1 MLKKNNYYYL
11 INQIIKI
18 MAEKVSTDFAFKI
31 LLLGD
36 SSVGKTC
43 FIKRYTDNTFQDA
56 YLSTIGFDF
65 KFKFI
70 TLDNGKTVKVQL
82 WDTAG
87 QERFRTIAKSYY
99 KGAHG
104 IVLIYDVTNRKTFD
118 NIRKWLNQIN
128 NEASNKISIILVA
141 NKIDCE
147 ERQVSAEEGESLAK
161 ANNLPIFEA
170 SAKESINVE
179 ESFKFLIEKINEHIE
194 EFNNTTQTTTQ
205 LNNKSKPQKKGCC

>member
-1 MLKKNNYYYL
+1 
-11 INQIIKI
+11 
-18 MAEKVSTDFAFKI
+18 MADKENAEITYKV

-43 FIKRYTDNTFQDA
+43 FLKRYIDNTFQDA

-65 KFKFI
+65 KFKNV
-70 TLDNGKTVKVQL
+70 TLKDGKKVKVQL

-104 IVLIYDVTNRKTFD
+104 IVLIYDVTSKRTYE
-118 NIRKWLNQIN
+118 NIRKWLNQIKE
-128 NEASNKISIILVA
+128 EASNRISIILVA

-147 ERQVSAEEGESLAK
+147 GEREVSKDEGESLAK
-161 ANNLPIFEA
+161 TSGLTLFEA
-170 SAKESINVE
+170 SAKDSINVN
-179 ESFKFLIEKINEHIE
+179 ESFQYLIERISEKYANINS
-194 EFNNTTQTTTQ
+194 NTSK
-205 LNNKSKPQKKGCC
+205 LNNSKNEKKGCC

>member
-1 MLKKNNYYYL
+1 M
-11 INQIIKI
+11 
-18 MAEKVSTDFAFKI
+18 TDQEFSFKI

-43 FIKRYTDNTFQDA
+43 FLKRYTDNTFQDA

-65 KFKFI
+65 KFKNI

-104 IVLIYDVTNRKTFD
+104 IVLIYDVTNRKSYD
-118 NIRKWLNQIN
+118 NIRKWLVQIK
-128 NEASNKISIILVA
+128 NEAASKISIVLVA

-147 ERQVSAEEGESLAK
+147 DELREVKKEEGEVLAK
-161 ANNLPIFEA
+161 NNNLKIFEA
-170 SAKESINVE
+170 SAKDNINVE
-179 ESFKFLIEKINEHIE
+179 ESFKYIIEEINENISNLSMQTSTKV
-194 EFNNTTQTTTQ
+194 NND
-205 LNNKSKPQKKGCC
+205 NKQNKKGCC

>member
-1 MLKKNNYYYL
+1 M
-11 INQIIKI
+11 
-18 MAEKVSTDFAFKI
+18 TDQEFSFKI

-43 FIKRYTDNTFQDA
+43 FLKRYTDNTFQDA

-65 KFKFI
+65 KFKNI

-104 IVLIYDVTNRKTFD
+104 IVLIYDVTNRKSYD
-118 NIRKWLNQIN
+118 NIRKWLIQIK
-128 NEASNKISIILVA
+128 NEAASKISIVLVA

-147 ERQVSAEEGESLAK
+147 DELREVKKEEGEDLAK
-161 ANNLPIFEA
+161 NNNLTIFEA
-170 SAKESINVE
+170 SAKDNINVE
-179 ESFKFLIEKINEHIE
+179 ESFKYIIE
-194 EFNNTTQTTTQ
+194 EINKNLSNLSMQTSTK
-205 LNNKSKPQKKGCC
+205 LNNDNKQNKKGCC

>member
-1 MLKKNNYYYL
+1 M
-11 INQIIKI
+11 
-18 MAEKVSTDFAFKI
+18 TDQEFSFKI

-43 FIKRYTDNTFQDA
+43 FLKRYTDNTFQDA

-65 KFKFI
+65 KFKNI

-104 IVLIYDVTNRKTFD
+104 IVLIYDVTNRKSYD
-118 NIRKWLNQIN
+118 NIRKWLVQIK
-128 NEASNKISIILVA
+128 NEAASKISIVLVA

-147 ERQVSAEEGESLAK
+147 DELREVKKEEGEVLAK
-161 ANNLPIFEA
+161 NNNLKIFEA
-170 SAKESINVE
+170 SAKDNINVE
-179 ESFKFLIEKINEHIE
+179 ESFKYIIE
-194 EFNNTTQTTTQ
+194 EINKNLSNLSMQTSTK
-205 LNNKSKPQKKGCC
+205 LNNDNKQNKKGCC

>member
-1 MLKKNNYYYL
+1 MTENAN
-11 INQIIKI
+11 I
-18 MAEKVSTDFAFKI
+18 DFAFKI

-43 FIKRYTDNTFQDA
+43 FLKRYTDNTFQDA

-65 KFKFI
+65 KFKLI
-70 TLDNGKTVKVQL
+70 TLNSGKQVKVQL

-104 IVLIYDVTNRKTFD
+104 ILLMYDVTNRRTYD
-118 NIRKWLNQIN
+118 NIKKWLNQIRD
-128 NEASNKISIILVA
+128 EAGNRISIILVA

-147 ERQVSAEEGESLAK
+147 DKRQVTKEEGESLAK
-161 ANNLPIFEA
+161 SCNLPIFEA
-170 SAKESINVE
+170 SAKDSININ
-179 ESFKFLIEKINEHIE
+179 ESFQLLIENNH
-194 EFNNTTQTTTQ
+194 EF
-205 LNNKSKPQKKGCC
+205 

>member
-1 MLKKNNYYYL
+1 M
-11 INQIIKI
+11 
-18 MAEKVSTDFAFKI
+18 EESTDFAFKI

-43 FIKRYTDNTFQDA
+43 FLKRYTDNTFQDA

-65 KFKFI
+65 KFKFV
-70 TLDNGKTVKVQL
+70 TLESGKTVKVQL

-104 IVLIYDVTNRKTFD
+104 IILIYDVTNRKSFD
-118 NIRKWLNQIN
+118 NIRKWLNQIKD
-128 NEASNKISIILVA
+128 EASNKISIILVA

-147 ERQVSAEEGESLAK
+147 DELRQVTKEEGEVLAK
-161 ANNLPIFEA
+161 SAGLPIFEA
-170 SAKESINVE
+170 SAKDSINVN
-179 ESFKFLIEKINEHIE
+179 ESFQFLIEQIDQNIININEQI
-194 EFNNTTQTTTQ
+194 TAK
-205 LNNKSKPQKKGCC
+205 LNNNRQNNKKSSC

>member
-1 MLKKNNYYYL
+1 M
-11 INQIIKI
+11 
-18 MAEKVSTDFAFKI
+18 TDQEFSFKI

-43 FIKRYTDNTFQDA
+43 FLKRYTDNTFQDA

-65 KFKFI
+65 KFKNI

-104 IVLIYDVTNRKTFD
+104 IVLIYDVTNRKSYD
-118 NIRKWLNQIN
+118 NIRKWLIQIK
-128 NEASNKISIILVA
+128 NEAASKISIVLVA

-147 ERQVSAEEGESLAK
+147 DELREVKKEEGEVLAK
-161 ANNLPIFEA
+161 NNNLKIFEA
-170 SAKESINVE
+170 SAKDNINVE
-179 ESFKFLIEKINEHIE
+179 ESFKYIIEEINENIS
-194 EFNNTTQTTTQ
+194 NLSMQTSTK
-205 LNNKSKPQKKGCC
+205 LNNDNKQNKKGCC

>member
-1 MLKKNNYYYL
+1 MTEGAN
-11 INQIIKI
+11 
-18 MAEKVSTDFAFKI
+18 TDFAFKI

-43 FIKRYTDNTFQDA
+43 FLKRYTDNTFQDA

-65 KFKFI
+65 KFKFV

-104 IVLIYDVTNRKTFD
+104 IILIYDVTNRKTYD
-118 NIRKWLNQIN
+118 NIKKWLNQIRD
-128 NEASNKISIILVA
+128 EASNRISIILVA

-147 ERQVSAEEGESLAK
+147 DTRQVTKEEGETLAK

-170 SAKESINVE
+170 SAKDSINVN
-179 ESFKFLIEKINEHIE
+179 ESFQFLIEKINENVSNII
-194 EFNNTTQTTTQ
+194 TQNVTK
-205 LNNKSKPQKKGCC
+205 LNNNKKQDKKGCC

>member
-1 MLKKNNYYYL
+1 MNENA
-11 INQIIKI
+11 N
-18 MAEKVSTDFAFKI
+18 TDFAFKI

-43 FIKRYTDNTFQDA
+43 FLKRYTDNTFQDA

-65 KFKFI
+65 KFKFV

-104 IVLIYDVTNRKTFD
+104 IILIYDVTNRKTYD
-118 NIRKWLNQIN
+118 NIKKWLNQIRD
-128 NEASNKISIILVA
+128 EASNRISIILVA

-147 ERQVSAEEGESLAK
+147 DTRQVTKEEGETLAK
-161 ANNLPIFEA
+161 ASNLPIFEA
-170 SAKESINVE
+170 SAKDSINVN
-179 ESFKFLIEKINEHIE
+179 ESFQFLIEKINENVSNII
-194 EFNNTTQTTTQ
+194 TQNVTK
-205 LNNKSKPQKKGCC
+205 LNNNKKQDKKGCC

>member
-1 MLKKNNYYYL
+1 M
-11 INQIIKI
+11 
-18 MAEKVSTDFAFKI
+18 TDQEFSFKI

-43 FIKRYTDNTFQDA
+43 FLKRYTDNTFQDA

-65 KFKFI
+65 KFKNI

-104 IVLIYDVTNRKTFD
+104 IVLIYDVTNRKSYD
-118 NIRKWLNQIN
+118 NIRKWLVQIK
-128 NEASNKISIILVA
+128 NEAASKISIVLVA

-147 ERQVSAEEGESLAK
+147 DELRQVKKDEGEDLAK
-161 ANNLPIFEA
+161 NNNLTIFEA
-170 SAKESINVE
+170 SAKDNINVE
-179 ESFKFLIEKINEHIE
+179 ESFKYIIE
-194 EFNNTTQTTTQ
+194 EINKNLSNLSMQTSTK
-205 LNNKSKPQKKGCC
+205 LNNDNKQNKKGCC

>member
-1 MLKKNNYYYL
+1 MSENAN
-11 INQIIKI
+11 
-18 MAEKVSTDFAFKI
+18 VDFAFKV

-43 FIKRYTDNTFQDA
+43 FLKRYTDNTFQDA

-65 KFKFI
+65 KFKFV

-104 IVLIYDVTNRKTFD
+104 IILIYDVTNRKTYD
-118 NIRKWLNQIN
+118 NIKKWLNQIRD
-128 NEASNKISIILVA
+128 EASNRISIILVA

-147 ERQVSAEEGESLAK
+147 DTRQVTKEEGETLAK
-161 ANNLPIFEA
+161 ASNLPIFEA
-170 SAKESINVE
+170 SAKDSINVN
-179 ESFKFLIEKINEHIE
+179 ESFQFLIEKINENVSNII
-194 EFNNTTQTTTQ
+194 TQNVTK
-205 LNNKSKPQKKGCC
+205 LNNNKKQDKKGCC